1 MFSERPRPAGT
12 CIRAGVRAHGR
23 EGVAPR
29 PREASTGSA
38 GAAPGDLSKPG
49 PEPRP
54 QADGDVGFA
63 LGGLT
68 LLLKPLAGP
77 GGAAEKSPY
86 PRLTVAVA
94 DAPRMERELAARGVK
109 ISDAVQLYEDGRYWV
124 GAFLDSEGNKLWFCS
139 EAGKPAPSVSGGR
152 SSP

>member
-1 MFSERPRPAGT
+1 MNTLGWQELKVVALAVDDLA
-12 CIRAGVRAHGR
+12 RAENFYR
-23 EGVAPR
+23 
-29 PREASTGSA
+29 
-38 GAAPGDLSKPG
+38 SKLG
-49 PEPRP
+49 LEPRP

-63 LGGLT
+63 LGSLT

-94 DAPRMERELAARGVK
+94 DAPRMERELAARGVT
-109 ISDAVQLYEDGRYWV
+109 ISDAVQLYEDGCYWV